1 MAATLSVVVPVYGT
15 KRDLPACLESLRT
28 QSLRDAE
35 FLLVDD
41 ASPDGA
47 GAVLAEY
54 ARRDSRFR
62 VLTHSQNRGL
72 FAARMTGADAAT
84 GKYLAFL
91 DSDDFV
97 SVDFYRAAVAL
108 AEENDFDLV
117 MGDTVWQRE
126 NGDRFVRPV
135 HADCV
140 LEDELRGNA
149 VRDAFFQQAMTC
161 YSFHTIWNK
170 VIRRDLWLR
179 CAPYY
184 APLAKKHIV
193 MTEDIAFSV
202 VLYFFAQ
209 GFGRHRGDGVFYP
222 NIYVNDIPLQ
232 GKTLDE
238 AAALVT
244 QQVQSLISSFKIT
257 LRTQD
262 GRSWDITG
270 DSLNMQYNVAD
281 QLDQLWA
288 IGHTGSSS
296 VRYEQVKALEEE
308 PAMRYT
314 TLSYDMSQVNQIL
327 SQIKSEV
334 DLPAVNA
341 TRVDDETKWPPF
353 SYTDETA
360 GQTLDITG
368 LNERICTMVNML
380 ESGVVDLTPV
390 PVQPSVTRAQLEAQ
404 IVKLSSFETTV
415 GKTGDYVESRTE
427 NIRVGTER
435 FNRLTVAPGKSVSF
449 NKVALKRTAANGYQV
464 ALEIAYGN
472 YVEGIGGGICQV
484 SSTLYNAVVN
494 AGLTVNKRTPHAI
507 PSSYVDKGKDATVSD
522 DRYDFVFTNNTG
534 ANIYIETQFVKVKGY
549 WTSRFI
555 IYGRPDP
562 NGYTYKLDSQVVE
575 TIPLPEPTYKKD
587 KNGEYVIYD
596 DETYQVSKGREG
608 YVVDVYLVTMDSNGL
623 EISREKKYTDTY
635 KAAAPIYYVGVT
647 PRETPM
653 PDVPSID

>member
-1 MAATLSVVVPVYGT
+1 MADDRQTPRRRRRPQAAPVSEEPVRIIVGT
-15 KRDLPACLESLRT
+15 EEDTPDWMVSDTSGAASRRNKQKKAEPEAPRHTSRGAQET
-28 QSLRDAE
+28 QAILQMKQTRNGRA
-35 FLLVDD
+35 
-41 ASPDGA
+41 
-47 GAVLAEY
+47 
-54 ARRDSRFR
+54 
-62 VLTHSQNRGL
+62 
-72 FAARMTGADAAT
+72 ADAA
-84 GKYLAFL
+84 KKPAAPRKAPARKKKA
-91 DSDDFV
+91 SARPM
-97 SVDFYRAAVAL
+97 SKKARERRA
-108 AEENDFDLV
+108 
-117 MGDTVWQRE
+117 R
-126 NGDRFVRPV
+126 
-135 HADCV
+135 
-140 LEDELRGNA
+140 
-149 VRDAFFQQAMTC
+149 
-161 YSFHTIWNK
+161 K
-170 VIRRDLWLR
+170 IRRLTIGAL
-179 CAPYY
+179 CG
-184 APLAKKHIV
+184 V
-193 MTEDIAFSV
+193 IAV
-202 VLYFFAQ
+202 VLLIVGIRSGARLVDIKQ
-209 GFGRHRGDGVFYP
+209 TLDRGDGVFYP

-449 NKVALKRTAANGYQV
+449 NKVALKRTAANGYQA
-464 ALEIAYGN
+464 ALE
-472 YVEGIGGGICQV
+472 GGKLRFLTRDGQV
-484 SSTLYNAVVN
+484 SASVDYELKENDWK
-494 AGLTVNKRTPHAI
+494 GLTNNAPMIYAEMN
-507 PSSYVDKGKDATVSD
+507 GKIS
-522 DRYDFVFTNNTG
+522 VFTATRG
-534 ANIYIETQFVKVKGY
+534 ELPTQYEEAARGQAGQELLAVKQDGLWGCIGMDGEVVVPFVMKY
-549 WTSRFI
+549 APEISFD
-555 IYGRPDP
+555 GR
-562 NGYTYKLDSQVVE
+562 YVVGS
-575 TIPLPEPTYKKD
+575 TA
-587 KNGEYVIYD
+587 
-596 DETYQVSKGREG
+596 EG
-608 YVVDVYLVTMDSNGL
+608 YQLFT
-623 EISREKKYTDTY
+623 ISYGE
-635 KAAAPIYYVGVT
+635 
-647 PRETPM
+647 
-653 PDVPSID
+653 

>member
-1 MAATLSVVVPVYGT
+1 MSDDRQTPRRRRRPPVTPVSEEPVRIIVGTEEDTPDWMVSDTSGAASRRNKQKKPEPEAPRHTSRGAQETQVILQMKQT
-15 KRDLPACLESLRT
+15 RDERA
-28 QSLRDAE
+28 
-35 FLLVDD
+35 
-41 ASPDGA
+41 
-47 GAVLAEY
+47 
-54 ARRDSRFR
+54 
-62 VLTHSQNRGL
+62 
-72 FAARMTGADAAT
+72 ADAA
-84 GKYLAFL
+84 KKPAALRKAAAPRKAPARKKKAAARPM
-91 DSDDFV
+91 SKKARER
-97 SVDFYRAAVAL
+97 RARKLRRLTIGAL
-108 AEENDFDLV
+108 C
-117 MGDTVWQRE
+117 G
-126 NGDRFVRPV
+126 
-135 HADCV
+135 
-140 LEDELRGNA
+140 
-149 VRDAFFQQAMTC
+149 
-161 YSFHTIWNK
+161 
-170 VIRRDLWLR
+170 VI
-179 CAPYY
+179 A
-184 APLAKKHIV
+184 
-193 MTEDIAFSV
+193 V
-202 VLYFFAQ
+202 VLLIVGIRSGARLVDIKQ
-209 GFGRHRGDGVFYP
+209 TLDRGDGVFYP

-353 SYTDETA
+353 SYTDEA
-360 GQTLDITG
+360 VGQTLDITG

-380 ESGVVDLTPV
+380 ESGAVDLTPV

-449 NKVALKRTAANGYQV
+449 NKVALKRTAANGYQA

-575 TIPLPEPTYKKD
+575 TIPLPDPTYEKD
-587 KNGEYVIYD
+587 KTGEHVIYD
-596 DETYQVSKGREG
+596 DETQIKYKGREG

-647 PRETPM
+647 PRETLL
-653 PDVPSID
+653 PDTPSID